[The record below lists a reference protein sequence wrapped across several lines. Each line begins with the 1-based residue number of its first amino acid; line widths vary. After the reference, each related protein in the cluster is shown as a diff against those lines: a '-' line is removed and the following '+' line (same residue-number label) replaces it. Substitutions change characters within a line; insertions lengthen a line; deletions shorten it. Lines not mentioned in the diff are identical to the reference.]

1 MGSSPCCI
9 CLEGPE
15 KDHLYLISC
24 GCKEGW
30 FHGSCEK
37 QWLDIYK
44 YPYSCP
50 TCRRPVPFKTVYS
63 FSYSSG
69 EEQKFLHSTLK
80 AFVAEIILF
89 GFQEK
94 TSFLPSQ
101 TLSII
106 VMPFIIRSNHTLPV
120 FLRCIWVKNVCQYI
134 FLSFITNEISLN
146 LVKYM
151 GIVYVSLMYF
161 SHFTQYMDRGIPY
174 IVLDPLEPYAIYRE
188 LIHTDSIRQPSSDTL
203 ERS

>member
-15 KDHLYLISC
+15 KEAMFLIAC
-24 GCKEGW
+24 GCKGGW
-30 FHGSCEK
+30 FHGSCEDK
-37 QWLDIYK
+37 WVDTYK

-63 FSYSSG
+63 FLSSSG
-69 EEQKFLHSTLK
+69 EEQKFLQRTLK
-80 AFVAEIILF
+80 AIVTEIFLF

-101 TLSII
+101 TIAILT
-106 VMPFIIRSNHTLPV
+106 MPFIIRSNHTLPD
-120 FLRCIWVKNVCQYI
+120 FLRCILVKNICQYI
-134 FLSFITNEISLN
+134 LLGFTSNEVSLN

-151 GIVYVSLMYF
+151 GFVYIGLMYF
-161 SHFTQYMDRGIPY
+161 SHYTQYMDRAIPY
-174 IVLDPLEPYAIYRE
+174 IVVDPLQPYAIYRE
-188 LIHTDSIRQPSSDTL
+188 VIHADSITQSPPDTL
-203 ERS
+203 EGS